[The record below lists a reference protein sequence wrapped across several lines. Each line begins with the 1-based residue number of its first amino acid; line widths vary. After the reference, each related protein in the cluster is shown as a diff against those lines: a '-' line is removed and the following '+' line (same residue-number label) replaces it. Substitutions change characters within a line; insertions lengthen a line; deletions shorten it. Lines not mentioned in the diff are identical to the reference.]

1 MKNHFESMKKGFT
14 LAEVLITLGIIGVVA
29 AITLPTLVANYQKK
43 QTVIRL
49 KEAYTLLNQAIKNA
63 ELKEGDIETWD
74 FGSKH
79 FDYSEAQNFV
89 ERYLIPQLKVANKCY
104 NLYCLKSTKYTLS
117 NKTYPGYLETEGH
130 TGRSIFLTN
139 GMQLWAYSDSDQ
151 DIKKIG
157 IGIDLNGGGRPN
169 IVGRDIFFFL
179 IQNNSSQVQMPG
191 VGWTRDG
198 LFNITGN
205 ACNTTAGNVAGMYC
219 GALIQQDGW
228 EIKSDYPWK

>member
-1 MKNHFESMKKGFT
+1 MKHHFKGTKKGFT

-79 FDYSEAQNFV
+79 FDFLEAQNFV
-89 ERYLIPQLKVANKCY
+89 ERYLAPQFNVVKKCY
-104 NLYCLKSTKYTLS
+104 DYDCVITTKYTLS
-117 NKTYPGYLETEGH
+117 KRVYASYLETDKYR
-130 TGRSIFLTN
+130 GRSLFLTN
-139 GMQLWAYSDSDQ
+139 GMQLWAYSDSDEPL
-151 DIKKIG
+151 KKIG
-157 IGIDLNGGGRPN
+157 IVVDLNGDGRPN
-169 IVGRDIFFFL
+169 TVGRDIFFFE
-179 IQNNSSQVQMPG
+179 IRNNSSQVIMPG
-191 VGWTRDG
+191 FGWNRPNLLSD
-198 LFNITGN
+198 N
-205 ACNTTAGNVAGMYC
+205 AEGCNTTAVNVAGRYC

-228 EIKSDYPWK
+228 EIKDDYPW